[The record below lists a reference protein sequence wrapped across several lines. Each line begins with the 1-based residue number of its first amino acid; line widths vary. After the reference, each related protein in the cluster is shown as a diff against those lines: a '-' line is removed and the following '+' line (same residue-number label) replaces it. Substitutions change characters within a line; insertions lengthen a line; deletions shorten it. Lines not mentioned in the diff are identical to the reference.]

1 MSDFN
6 HISLSGRTT
15 SLPYSTYG
23 GGSFGKREGLDRSGH
38 GSRLRDELNNA
49 VNEFSEGDLDYNF
62 VFIEFDSAI
71 DFELDLD
78 KFENSKGDIRL
89 VSCKR
94 IKSVDQDGGE
104 HIIYKAAVYLQK
116 KQVNQFLKKID
127 QYISENTKTGNPKN
141 ESLLANI
148 ESIKRATLESFW
160 QEIELDFP
168 DVEEDVW
175 WEVWFNKSEASAN
188 NFLEAIQTEL
198 SKYKLNFGNRILD
211 FPEHFIVL
219 IKGSATELSSTLLY
233 NENLSELRK
242 PAETA
247 DFFTELNR
255 DWETEAI
262 NDLQNRLIVEN
273 SNISVCLLDTGV
285 NRVNPLLESLIPER
299 NLDSVN
305 SSWTNADSY
314 PNGHGTPMAGLIFY
328 GDIIEPLS
336 STERIR
342 IFHSLESIKI
352 LENSDPNDPD
362 LYGQVTIEAISR
374 AEILNPENKRIVCL
388 AVTAPNVKHDGRPTS
403 WSSAIDKLLC
413 GFEADPNNRTLILV
427 SGGNTPLDT
436 RLEYPLINSEIS
448 VNDPAQSF
456 NAITVGSYTLKDRI
470 DYENYPG
477 AELLANRG
485 EMAPCNTT
493 SISWS
498 KEWARKPDIVM
509 EGGND
514 GIFDNSLFDPDSL
527 KLLSTGVGGLGRSW
541 LTTFGDTSGSTA
553 LASKFIAEIYRYY
566 PQYWPETIRALVIHS
581 ADWTAQMLAN
591 RSINNLNSIE
601 QKRLI
606 SSVGYGVPNLSKARF
621 SAENSLTLIA
631 ERIIQPYHK
640 TDRVKPNEFHLFDLP
655 WPTQVLLELGETQVI
670 FKLTLSY
677 FIEPNPGNKKYST
690 AANYRS
696 CGLRFKMIDRNE
708 SERAFKARISKSI
721 KNETE
726 GYVPEGSESWVLGAE
741 VRDKGSIH
749 KDIWIGNA
757 ADLATKNKIGVY
769 PVGGWW
775 KTRKKLERYS
785 DSVRYTLIATIET
798 PEISMDVYNPV
809 LNEISISIPV

>member
-6 HISLSGRTT
+6 HISLSGRTI
-15 SLPYSTYG
+15 SLPYSTFG
-23 GGSFGKREGLDRSGH
+23 RGSFVKRDGLNREGH
-38 GSRLRDELNNA
+38 GSRLRDELDDA
-49 VNEFSEGDLDYNF
+49 VNEFSEGDLDYDF
-62 VFIEFDSAI
+62 VFIDFDSAI
-71 DFELDLD
+71 DFELDID

-94 IKSVDQDGGE
+94 IKSVDQAGVE
-104 HIIYKAAVYLQK
+104 HIIYKAAVYLRK

-127 QYISENTKTGNPKN
+127 QYINENTTTGNPKN

-148 ESIKRATLESFW
+148 DSIKRATLESFW

-168 DVEEDVW
+168 DVNEDIW
-175 WEVWFNKSEASAN
+175 WEVWFNKSEESAY
-188 NFLEAIQTEL
+188 NFLETIQSEL
-198 SKYKLNFGNRILD
+198 SNYQLNVGNRVLD

-219 IKGSATELSSTLLY
+219 IKGTASELSSTLLY

-242 PAETA
+242 PSETA

-255 DWETEAI
+255 DWETDVI
-262 NDLQNRLIVEN
+262 NDLQNRLIIDT

-285 NRVNPLLESLIPER
+285 NRVNPLLERLIPER
-299 NLDSVN
+299 NLDSIN
-305 SSWTNADSY
+305 PSWTNADSY

-328 GDIIEPLS
+328 GDMIEPLS
-336 STERIR
+336 STENIR

-362 LYGQVTIEAISR
+362 LYGQITIEAVSR

-388 AVTAPNVKHDGRPTS
+388 AVTAPNVKHEGRPTS
-403 WSSAIDKLLC
+403 WSSAIDKMLC
-413 GFEADPNNRTLILV
+413 GLEGDPNNRTLILV
-427 SGGNTPLDT
+427 SGGNVPLEN
-436 RLEYPLINSEIS
+436 RLEYPLVNHDIS

-456 NAITVGSYTLKDRI
+456 NSITIGSFTLKDGI
-470 DYENYPG
+470 DYQNYPG
-477 AELLANRG
+477 AELLAKRG

-527 KLLSTGVGGLGRSW
+527 KLLSAGVGGLGRSW
-541 LTTFGDTSGSTA
+541 LTTFGDTSGSAA
-553 LASKFIAEIYRYY
+553 LASKFIAELYQHY
-566 PQYWPETIRALVIHS
+566 PHYWPETIRALVVHS
-581 ADWTAQMLAN
+581 AEWTTQMLGN
-591 RSINNLNSIE
+591 RSINNLTAND

-606 SSVGYGVPNLSKARF
+606 SSVGYGVPNFSKARY
-621 SAENSLTLIA
+621 SEENSLTLIA
-631 ERIIQPYHK
+631 ERTIQPYQK
-640 TDRVKPNEFHLFDLP
+640 TDRIKTNEFHLFDLP
-655 WPTQVLLELGETQVI
+655 WPAQVLLELGETQVI

-677 FIEPNPGNKKYST
+677 FIEPNPGNKKYAT

-708 SERAFKARISKSI
+708 SDKAFKARISKSI
-721 KNETE
+721 REETK
-726 GYVPEGSESWVLGAE
+726 GYRQEGSENWVLGSE

-757 ADLATKNKIGVY
+757 ADLATKNKIGVF

-785 DSVRYTLIATIET
+785 DSIRYSLIATIET
-798 PEISMDVYNPV
+798 PEISMDVYNPE
-809 LNEISISIPV
+809 LTEILISV